1 MLTRFAPDIVVIDEE
16 ILGGTPIEL
25 ILRMRAEVSA
35 ERAPVFMVAVQSEA
49 ANSSSDLLDR
59 SQPAVFNGVARI
71 ADQIAGLMNS
81 SQHSDAEPEQIHC
94 HGLSLDRARHCGSVA
109 GNVLRLTPTEFKL
122 LWKLASRPGYVLSR
136 NELTKLCKGA
146 DGATA
151 IQARTIDAHIKSIRR
166 KLLERS
172 RLIETVHGV
181 GYRFQETS
189 AVVG

>member
-1 MLTRFAPDIVVIDEE
+1 M
-16 ILGGTPIEL
+16 G
-25 ILRMRAEVSA
+25 
-35 ERAPVFMVAVQSEA
+35 
-49 ANSSSDLLDR
+49 
-59 SQPAVFNGVARI
+59 
-71 ADQIAGLMNS
+71 
-81 SQHSDAEPEQIHC
+81 
-94 HGLSLDRARHCGSVA
+94 

-151 IQARTIDAHIKSIRR
+151 VQSRTIDAHIKSILR
-166 KLLERS
+166 KLSERS

-181 GYRFQETS
+181 GYRFQEPS